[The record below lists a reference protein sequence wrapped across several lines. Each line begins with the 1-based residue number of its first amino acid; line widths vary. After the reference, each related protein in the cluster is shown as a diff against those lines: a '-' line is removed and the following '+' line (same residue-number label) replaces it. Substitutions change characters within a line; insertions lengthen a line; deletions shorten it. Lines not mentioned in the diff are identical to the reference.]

1 MIGEELISARLAD
14 APECLLTG
22 ALTGIADVP
31 DGEQVCQLR
40 ALETVIGRAADAPES
55 GKCFLATLKLSFQT
69 RTDARS
75 RIREAVRAKYAT
87 SIHHIKIFRAMCD
100 RGTDRAPA

>member
-1 MIGEELISARLAD
+1 MLGRTGKSVFRSLEWDSGRSAEERGR
-14 APECLLTG
+14 P
-22 ALTGIADVP
+22 
-31 DGEQVCQLR
+31 LR
-40 ALETVIGRAADAPES
+40 ALEAVIGRAADAPES
-55 GKCFLATLKLSFQT
+55 GQCFLAILKAPSQM
-69 RTDARS
+69 RIDARS